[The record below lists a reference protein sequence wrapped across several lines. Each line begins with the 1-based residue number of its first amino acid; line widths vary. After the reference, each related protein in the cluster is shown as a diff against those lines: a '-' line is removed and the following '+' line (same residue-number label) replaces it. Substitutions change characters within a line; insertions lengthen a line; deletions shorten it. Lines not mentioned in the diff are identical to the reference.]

1 MDQASNLTPAAP
13 ALLASN
19 AQKERDLTMSSANGP
34 TNILA
39 AARAE
44 ALFASGLPAC
54 SRPTGAAAAAAI
66 KDALQAYGGTRG
78 CACEVAAA
86 YGEYPETAAPR
97 MRWARQVVQDTF
109 PRCPG
114 RRRKPPKPATTGTT
128 APGAHIPAAAATA
141 AGPEEQGR

>member
-1 MDQASNLTPAAP
+1 MHRKNV
-13 ALLASN
+13 
-19 AQKERDLTMSSANGP
+19 TMSSANWP
-34 TNILA
+34 PDILA

-54 SRPTGAAAAAAI
+54 SRLAGTEVAAAI
-66 KDALQAYGGTRG
+66 SGALRTYGGTRG

-97 MRWARQVVQDTF
+97 MRWARQVVQDAF

-114 RRRKPPKPATTGTT
+114 RHRKPPRPAAAGTT
-128 APGAHIPAAAATA
+128 APAASVPAATA
-141 AGPEEQGR
+141 AGPGELGR

>member
-1 MDQASNLTPAAP
+1 
-13 ALLASN
+13 
-19 AQKERDLTMSSANGP
+19 MSSANGP
-34 TNILA
+34 TNILT

-54 SRPTGAAAAAAI
+54 SRPAGTEVAAAI
-66 KDALQAYGGTRG
+66 SDALRTYGGTRG

-97 MRWARQVVQDTF
+97 MRWARQVVQDAF

-114 RRRKPPKPATTGTT
+114 RHWKPLRPAAAGTT
-128 APGAHIPAAAATA
+128 APGASVPAAAA
-141 AGPEEQGR
+141 GPGEPGR